1 MMICTKLS
9 PLSEAEYKTGKD
21 CKRKKAIQWDK
32 RKIEEALGTKD
43 AEKMRTIH
51 MEIDGKYGAYVPDWH
66 KGMFGYFEDFGFDH
80 SALSATSLTNNLSLM
95 KSKLEGYALGLE
107 KLSQK
112 GYSPSNS
119 VNVNVSNMN
128 EINVSVT
135 FESVRQQIE
144 DMTSLTDE
152 ETQEIKAKLDDLE
165 KIVNSKDK
173 KKTKWEK
180 AKSILVWLADKSFD
194 VGMALLPLL
203 LKIQG

>member
-1 MMICTKLS
+1 
-9 PLSEAEYKTGKD
+9 
-21 CKRKKAIQWDK
+21 
-32 RKIEEALGTKD
+32 
-43 AEKMRTIH
+43 
-51 MEIDGKYGAYVPDWH
+51 MEIDAKYGAYVPDWN
-66 KGMFGYFEDFGFDH
+66 KGMYGYILDFGFDH
-80 SALSATSLTNNLSLM
+80 PALSLSSLTNNLNLM
-95 KSKLEGYALGLE
+95 KSKLEGYALGFE
-107 KLSQK
+107 KPTQK
-112 GYSPSNS
+112 SYSPSN
-119 VNVNVSNMN
+119 NVNVSNMN